1 MDVLAR
7 LITFFI
13 VMLLHTISKLSMY
26 GSRYILTDS
35 LLDTVSRET
44 HNPLTVL
51 LKYGL
56 YKMAIEKNRISELMP
71 QMIRFSFNFSSLP
84 DHRRVKSLGNLK
96 NTY

>member
-1 MDVLAR
+1 
-7 LITFFI
+7 
-13 VMLLHTISKLSMY
+13 MY

-56 YKMAIEKNRISELMP
+56 YKIAIEKNRISELMP
-71 QMIRFSFNFSSLP
+71 QMI
-84 DHRRVKSLGNLK
+84 
-96 NTY
+96 